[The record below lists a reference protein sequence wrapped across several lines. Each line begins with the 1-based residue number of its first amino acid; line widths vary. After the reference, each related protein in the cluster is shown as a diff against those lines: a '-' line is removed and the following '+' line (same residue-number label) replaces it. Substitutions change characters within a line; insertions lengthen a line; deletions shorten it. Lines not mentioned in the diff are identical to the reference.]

1 MSRTDELFSDGA
13 AYERLMG
20 RWSHRA
26 GDVFLDWIEAPKNLR
41 WLDIGCGTGA
51 FTEQVI
57 RDCAPRR

>member
-20 RWSHRA
+20 RWSRRA

-41 WLDIGCGTGA
+41 
-51 FTEQVI
+51 
-57 RDCAPRR
+57 